1 MAIPAI
7 SMSANFSDGRSS
19 QAVLPPEVFGPL
31 SVSERLILE
40 EGWGI
45 ASRPGSSMGLVE
57 SNLLAPR
64 SAASPT
70 SQVNQRTSDARP
82 MMSRDAFQL
91 RSPSAAI
98 LTNEGQTAEQE
109 GTSEQVKTR
118 EAKRR
123 KGATHG
129 KVIKY
134 FCDES
139 GCPRQSE
146 GFKRRDHLKQH
157 LSGVHK
163 RTLERLRT
171 QDSTT
176 MSTLSPTEATSSST
190 SSQSQPPQ
198 PPPSAVALGKRKRE
212 SAMHEPET
220 QDLEI
225 NGQLDAERKKGQ
237 TLKLE
242 ILAIRRRSQKEHEES
257 GDRERE
263 LREELERYRDK
274 YLDLLG
280 VRST

>member
-1 MAIPAI
+1 M
-7 SMSANFSDGRSS
+7 
-19 QAVLPPEVFGPL
+19 
-31 SVSERLILE
+31 ILVPQFTLARK
-40 EGWGI
+40 GGI
-45 ASRPGSSMGLVE
+45 TSRPGSSMGLVE

-70 SQVNQRTSDARP
+70 SQVNQRTSDVRP
-82 MMSRDAFQL
+82 IMSRDAFQL
-91 RSPSAAI
+91 RPPSAAI
-98 LTNEGQTAEQE
+98 LTNEGQTVEQE

-163 RTLERLRT
+163 RTLGRFRT

-212 SAMHEPET
+212 SAMHEQET
-220 QDLEI
+220 QDSEI
-225 NGQLDAERKKGQ
+225 AWQLTSG
-237 TLKLE
+237 
-242 ILAIRRRSQKEHEES
+242 RRLQMLMHEVK
-257 GDRERE
+257 E
-263 LREELERYRDK
+263 LREQVERYRGK
-274 YLDLLG
+274 YLELDLLG
-280 VRST
+280 GGST